1 MGQETTLQLPLEIQV
16 VRFTSRGPAAE
27 RGRGRCKGC
36 TGARRSAGPFEAGW
50 RSPAKLKLVLWG
62 HYGTKESPWHKKI
75 WLSGDTTW
83 QTCLHF
89 SSWDVSAKQML
100 LPAAPLPCSA
110 AATIAQAI
118 GTSAE
123 SISEIIAT
131 TAEKRLCSLVE
142 IKAFSTV
149 GTLVLYH
156 PEVI

>member
-1 MGQETTLQLPLEIQV
+1 
-16 VRFTSRGPAAE
+16 
-27 RGRGRCKGC
+27 
-36 TGARRSAGPFEAGW
+36 
-50 RSPAKLKLVLWG
+50 
-62 HYGTKESPWHKKI
+62 
-75 WLSGDTTW
+75 
-83 QTCLHF
+83 
-89 SSWDVSAKQML
+89 ML

-131 TAEKRLCSLVE
+131 TAEKPLCSLVE
-142 IKAFSTV
+142 IKAFGTA